1 MYKQKRGSARKRG
14 RGLGLCLAVLL
25 CLGSFPQLQG
35 AGTAHAASTDD
46 YIGTN
51 NLVDVFNWQNT
62 TNFSP
67 STHGIFGNRYFLVDT
82 SSYTPYPGVAT
93 LNYASSSLVSKVE
106 ISLEADW
113 ELSGTF
119 DISIHAPLPVLSN
132 AAICLTQDANNT
144 QRFIYLSVGKA
155 NDILGLLINRADYS
169 LPVINDYVDRKDLP
183 STYFSGSRP
192 FSVRYSCSEKKLYF
206 TYGSYTLSSRVDDF
220 YPGVEKLYLLITGEV
235 TWEKTAAVPTG
246 SKAGGT
252 FTTAAYTSYYPEFVE
267 TKLLKANGSAF
278 ATGEI
283 PKNGD
288 TVIVQAKVKNINKK
302 ASSQA
307 IPCTLKLLQ
316 GNKDYPT
323 AGIVPLTKAQGQQIV
338 ANGQTVD
345 GGTDI
350 VGSGIPFK
358 MTGAGDNTITYKAKI
373 VNPTGAAVTVGQT
386 IADDFFQSHR
396 YSKAELVPAI
406 PLVPEDPDATPDPSQ
421 PQPVPGTD
429 YHYTRTP
436 ANENGWNNSQVDLVF
451 YEGTFDQ
458 FHIKKGNAVE
468 ATLQRGDAVKSYTAE
483 TSGIPLTYQAV
494 NTANGKLS
502 STVNDTVKIDGTPPT
517 LTASGNTLTAV
528 DSLSGVWKLERQDP
542 ITGTWSA
549 AKTFSLSSSGN
560 GSASQTFTPTQ
571 NGVYRAVDAAG
582 NPSAASIP
590 ITVNDPPEIEV
601 KDEPNHHNPQGP
613 TASADEAGLVHA
625 VYTDTIEE
633 IISDPP
639 AYGGALTGS
648 DLQSIIE
655 GRYQFT
661 SHSGALSGQLVS
673 TTQSGADISATGLD
687 SSTPGSCQAVY
698 RITDQDGNTATLN
711 LTYSFIDKP
720 LPPTVEPN
728 EPDNPLVGPEE
739 TVGPQENRVHHRYTA
754 QVVELI
760 SDPPAYGGT
769 FTAADALAYI
779 KGHYTF
785 AAQTGSTL
793 GESSTM
799 TQNGVDISATGLDSS
814 IPGSCLIT
822 YTVADGDG
830 NTATLELTYTFR
842 ERVEP
847 PAIDPVDPD
856 TPMPEPEEEVDKS
869 GLVHQTY
876 REQIV
881 QIITDPPAFGG
892 TLTADDLKAVIE
904 GRYAFGA
911 GTVTYAMTQNGAD
924 ISAAGLPSTV
934 PGSCLGRYTV
944 TDGDGNSTTLE
955 LTYTFIEKSEP
966 PAILPDDPD
975 RPPQGPEETVA
986 PDNTVHHRY
995 TDTVVELISDPPAY
1009 GGHFTLGDAL
1019 GYLRDHYDFAAGSA
1033 SLVGHALT
1041 MEQGGHPVVEIS
1053 SAAPG
1058 SCLITYT
1065 VTDRDGNSTTLELT
1079 YIFKER
1085 VEPPAIDPV
1094 DPERPP
1100 QGPEEEVDRDGLI
1113 HHTYQ
1118 DKIVVPIT
1126 DPPQFSGTLTPE
1138 KLRQII
1144 EERYSFGPGEVS
1156 FAMTSDS
1163 LPSTVPGSCVGVYTV
1178 TDVQGNSTT
1187 LELTYEYVER
1197 YDPPVIEPADP
1208 ERPLPEPEEAVDPD
1222 ATVHRSYQDGITE
1235 LVAYPPAFGGT
1246 LSAQEALDWMRGQY
1260 QIAPGTGTHLKESV
1274 ALYQDG
1280 RDITDQGFA
1289 TDRFG
1294 SCLILYRVV
1303 DEYGNSSSL
1312 AFTYNLTERQVEGGD
1327 IVSDGTDSG
1336 QSSAGNGPYT
1346 GEPGGR
1352 GHRQPADCWVHWL
1365 ALALTAIALAYLLA
1379 RKCQLDREEESTREN
1394 L

>member
-1 MYKQKRGSARKRG
+1 MHYQKKEPKRLTALLLAGVLALGLVSLPTNAAGDDSFVSSNNLNDIFEWNDPCGFGADIGISGNSIHFCNTSASVLKDGYHTGSANARSR
-14 RGLGLCLAVLL
+14 RWV
-25 CLGSFPQLQG
+25 
-35 AGTAHAASTDD
+35 
-46 YIGTN
+46 
-51 NLVDVFNWQNT
+51 
-62 TNFSP
+62 
-67 STHGIFGNRYFLVDT
+67 
-82 SSYTPYPGVAT
+82 
-93 LNYASSSLVSKVE
+93 
-106 ISLEADW
+106 SLEADW
-113 ELSGTF
+113 EVGGTF
-119 DISIHAPLPVLSN
+119 DVTIDTNIPHLNTRGFVVIKAPDTKQILFSAGKLDTRIGLQLMTGTAAAPNTATVAEEKLDLSYFKGSKN
-132 AAICLTQDANNT
+132 FHITYTAAT
-144 QRFIYLSVGKA
+144 
-155 NDILGLLINRADYS
+155 DIL
-169 LPVINDYVDRKDLP
+169 
-183 STYFSGSRP
+183 
-192 FSVRYSCSEKKLYF
+192 SC
-206 TYGSYTLSSRVDDF
+206 TYGDYTLTYKMAKFFGST
-220 YPGVEKLYLLITGEV
+220 KEV
-235 TWEKTAAVPTG
+235 TVTLAGTICWQDGKTAPASDVR
-246 SKAGGT
+246 GT
-252 FTTAAYTSYYPEFVE
+252 FSTAAYTKYYPQFIKTEVLQ
-267 TKLLKANGSAF
+267 TNGAPFPTNS
-278 ATGEI
+278 
-283 PKNGD
+283 PPVNSQ
-288 TVIVQAKVKNINKK
+288 IVMVKSTVKNAN
-302 ASSQA
+302 ANAGGQA
-307 IPCTLKLLQ
+307 VPCTLKLLQ
-316 GNKDYPT
+316 GNTTYPT
-323 AGIVPLTKAQGQQIV
+323 AGIVPLTAAEGQQIV

-345 GGTDI
+345 GDTDI

-358 MTGAGDNTITYKAKI
+358 MTGAGDNTITYLAKI

-406 PLVPEDPDATPDPSQ
+406 PLVPGDPDATIGPNQ

-436 ANENGWNNSQVDLVF
+436 ANENGWNTGTVEITF
-451 YEGTFDQ
+451 TPGTFDQ
-458 FHIKKGNAVE
+458 FNICDGVGNLVVG
-468 ATLQRGDAVKSYTAE
+468 LHSGNPQQRYTGE
-483 TSGIPLTYQAV
+483 TGGIPLTYQAV

-502 STVNDTVKIDGTPPT
+502 STVNDTVKIDGTLPT
-517 LTASGNTLTAV
+517 LTASGNTLTAA

-542 ITGTWSA
+542 KTGAWET

-560 GSASQTFTPTQ
+560 GSASQSFTPTQ

-582 NPSAASIP
+582 NPSAATLP

-601 KDEPNHHNPQGP
+601 KDEPNHHSPQGP
-613 TASADEAGLVHA
+613 TTSVDEAGLVHA

-648 DLQSIIE
+648 DLRSIIE

-673 TTQSGADISATGLD
+673 MTQSGADISATGLD

-698 RITDQDGNTATLN
+698 RIADQDGNTATLN

-728 EPDNPLVGPEE
+728 EPDDPLVGPEE
-739 TVGPQENRVHHRYTA
+739 TVGPQENRVHHRYIA

-814 IPGSCLIT
+814 TPGSCLIT

-856 TPMPEPEEEVDKS
+856 TPMPEPEEEVDKG

-911 GTVTYAMTQNGAD
+911 GTVTYAMTQNGVD

-955 LTYTFIEKSEP
+955 LTYTFIEKPEP

-1033 SLVGHALT
+1033 SLVGHSLT

-1085 VEPPAIDPV
+1085 VEPPSIDPV

-1113 HHTYQ
+1113 HHTYR

-1144 EERYSFGPGEVS
+1144 EERYSFGPGKVS
-1156 FAMTSDS
+1156 FAMTPDS

-1197 YDPPVIEPADP
+1197 YDPPVIEPTDP

-1289 TDRFG
+1289 TDRPS